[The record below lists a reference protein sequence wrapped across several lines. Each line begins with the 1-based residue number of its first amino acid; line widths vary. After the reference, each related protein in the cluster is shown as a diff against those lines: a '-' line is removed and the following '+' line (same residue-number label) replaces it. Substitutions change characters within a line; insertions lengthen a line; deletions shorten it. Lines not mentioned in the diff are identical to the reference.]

1 MGSTSSTEPQSP
13 KSGLPGDPNC
23 PYCGGLGYIQRD
35 LPITHPDFGKLQM
48 CVCYQKTAAQSE
60 RSRLYQLSNLD
71 AFRQMTFD
79 NFRIQGRM
87 GLGDQQVRSL
97 QFAYNKAYQFAQAL
111 QGWLIL
117 VGS

>member
-71 AFRQMTFD
+71 AFAR
-79 NFRIQGRM
+79 
-87 GLGDQQVRSL
+87 
-97 QFAYNKAYQFAQAL
+97 
-111 QGWLIL
+111 
-117 VGS
+117 